1 MMKLYLVD
9 YCTAMGILD
18 QDGDIILA
26 KANKEPSF
34 DQVARAIE
42 SPCTGSVYV
51 EGLTEV
57 FEKDLRDMSI
67 DHTVEI
73 NN

>member
-18 QDGDIILA
+18 ESGDVIIA

-34 DQVARAIE
+34 EQVARAIE

-51 EGLTEV
+51 EGLTEIS
-57 FEKDLRDMSI
+57 EKDLRGMNI
-67 DHTVEI
+67 DLTVEI
-73 NN
+73 IN